1 MSISEKRLWAA
12 QKREWPTSV
21 RLTVQ
26 EVYRWCD
33 SAPNEKT
40 KLYRYVQISMALQ
53 EPRVV
58 WYQLDNTDMRGY
70 RFGLG
75 GREYMSLYSGGI
87 DHLTSISFSNNQ
99 GEKS

>member
-21 RLTVQ
+21 RLTIQ

-40 KLYRYVQISMALQ
+40 QLYRYVQISMALKY
-53 EPRVV
+53 PRVV
-58 WYQLDNTDMRGY
+58 WYQLDNTADRGY

-75 GREYMSLYSGGI
+75 GHECSWLNSGGI
-87 DHLTSISFSNNQ
+87 DRLTSISSTPF
-99 GEKS
+99 